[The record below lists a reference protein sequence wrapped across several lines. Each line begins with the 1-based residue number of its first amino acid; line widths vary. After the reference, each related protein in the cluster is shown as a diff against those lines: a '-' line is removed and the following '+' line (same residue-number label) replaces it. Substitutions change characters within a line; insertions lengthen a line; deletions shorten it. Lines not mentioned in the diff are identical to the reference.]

1 MDIKAERVAGNNYA
15 IELKCKKIA
24 PHEKAPRSF
33 GAALTTMDAAE
44 LDSLAPPAVCSTA
57 MRCQIQFIRL
67 APHQGELVIVET
79 ITIEAASIREAE
91 ARAFALFEDIN
102 VTQMADGFRIM
113 QDRNRGEVLRWIHGD
128 VQAP

>member
-33 GAALTTMDAAE
+33 GAALTTMDTAE

-79 ITIEAASIREAE
+79 ITYANLDAGDEALVPT
-91 ARAFALFEDIN
+91 ARASASQIF
-102 VTQMADGFRIM
+102 
-113 QDRNRGEVLRWIHGD
+113 NRW
-128 VQAP
+128 

>member
-1 MDIKAERVAGNNYA
+1 MPHTRIAFRHLAKPLFRDVNESEYNNYA

-24 PHEKAPRSF
+24 PHEIAPRSF
-33 GAALTTMDAAE
+33 GAALTTMDTAE

-79 ITIEAASIREAE
+79 ITYANLDAGDEALVPT
-91 ARAFALFEDIN
+91 ARASASQIF
-102 VTQMADGFRIM
+102 
-113 QDRNRGEVLRWIHGD
+113 NRW
-128 VQAP
+128 